1 MLAQAVRRIGVPTQ
15 VRLPLAPMEH
25 DSILSAAEPPLK
37 RPAMMY
43 HAHWGLQRSPFAGG
57 EAPQFFAG
65 EGQTEALARLRFVAE
80 QRRHALLTAGR
91 GVGKTT
97 LLRQFAESRR
107 YDGRPT
113 AMISLAGLSPREFLW
128 QTAAQLTLG
137 PKASDDA
144 VQLFRRLHDHGAA
157 IGWGAEGGTALLLDD
172 ADQAGADVRQQL
184 LRLVSLAGGATPW
197 LTIVLAAS
205 PSGARRM
212 GDELLD
218 ALDLRI
224 ELEPWSEAEMVGYI
238 QHALLEAGAEQPI
251 FDDEALGAMH
261 ALADG
266 VPRKIN
272 RLADHALLGAAAE
285 GRDSIDAAMI
295 EAAHDALNWTTTAGG

>member
-1 MLAQAVRRIGVPTQ
+1 MRRQGVATQ
-15 VRLPLAPMEH
+15 VRPPLAPMEH

-37 RPAMMY
+37 RPATMY
-43 HAHWGLQRSPFAGG
+43 HAHWGLSHSPFAGG

-107 YDGRPT
+107 YEGRQT
-113 AMISLAGLSPREFLW
+113 ALMSLAGLSPREFLW
-128 QTAAQLTLG
+128 QAAAQFSLG
-137 PKASDDA
+137 PKSSDDA
-144 VQLFRRLHDHGAA
+144 IQLFRRLTDHGAA
-157 IGWGAEGGTALLLDD
+157 IGWGAGGATALLLDD

-197 LTIVLAAS
+197 LTIVLAAT

-224 ELEPWSEAEMVGYI
+224 ELEPWTEPEMVGYI

-251 FDDEALGAMH
+251 FDEEALGAMH
-261 ALADG
+261 ALSDG

-285 GRDSIDAAMI
+285 GQDSIDAAMI
-295 EAAHDALNWTTTAGG
+295 EAAHDALNWTTTAG

>member
-1 MLAQAVRRIGVPTQ
+1 
-15 VRLPLAPMEH
+15 
-25 DSILSAAEPPLK
+25 
-37 RPAMMY
+37 MY
-43 HAHWGLQRSPFAGG
+43 HAHWGLNHSPFAGG
-57 EAPQFFAG
+57 DSAQFFAG
-65 EGQTEALARLRFVAE
+65 EGQTEALARLRYVAE
-80 QRRHALLTAGR
+80 ARRHALLVAGR
-91 GVGKTT
+91 GVGKTA

-107 YDGRPT
+107 YDGLQT

-128 QTAAQLTLG
+128 QTAAQLSLSPRT
-137 PKASDDA
+137 SDDA
-144 VQLFRRLHDHGAA
+144 VQLFRRLTDHGAA
-157 IGWGAEGGTALLLDD
+157 VGWGADRATALLLDD

-184 LRLVSLAGGATPW
+184 QRLVNLAGGATPW
-197 LTIVLAAS
+197 LTVVLAAT
-205 PSGARRM
+205 PSGARRL

-224 ELEPWSEAEMVGYI
+224 ELEPWSEPEMVGYI

-261 ALADG
+261 ALSDG

-272 RLADHALLGAAAE
+272 RLADHALLGGAAE
-285 GRDSIDAAMI
+285 GHDSIDAAMI